1 MSTAVL
7 MEREFED
14 NICQSL
20 AERGWLYDPADS
32 DWDPELALHGP
43 DALAWLKYRQPK
55 EYAKA
60 VPDSG
65 SDVERT
71 LAEHLLLTH
80 LSERV
85 LGGAVRYD
93 ASHGKIRGGLL
104 GALREG
110 FKYTRAGH
118 MTSTF
123 GAMAAYPPANP
134 ILTTAVE
141 AAKTN
146 RLRVIRQVRFDAET
160 NETIDLVL
168 CVNGVPV
175 VTMELKTDNTQAID
189 EAKKQYRRDRKPG
202 RGKSRALLAPGRCL
216 VHFAVSNSEVY
227 MTTELKGEDT
237 FFLPFNQGT
246 EDGQPGNPPS
256 ETGSATDY
264 LWRQVF
270 DRDLFLRLLNDY
282 ALWEPAKRDKK
293 GKAIGSAGRL
303 IFPRF
308 HQLRATEAV
317 VSDILTN
324 DVGGRYLIWH
334 SAGSGKTK
342 TMAWMAHNLI
352 RRHDAGGNK
361 LFDSVIMI
369 SDRTVLDQ
377 NIRDDIALLQA
388 SEGLIVP
395 VGEAGG
401 AKSPQLLQALR
412 DGGHIISC
420 TLQTFPEVLKIIG
433 DRSDLEG
440 RKWCVIADEAH
451 SSQTGSA
458 ALALRRLLA
467 DAVAESED
475 GEPLTGDDLL
485 TAQESAVSQA
495 INLTYVAL
503 TATPK
508 AKTLRLFGSKHGDGE
523 DVTYLAFDTYTMA
536 QAIGEGFILDVL
548 GNYTTYDMLASVRDE
563 LGREEHVNRGEAVSD
578 LVRFVR
584 LHRTSIAQKVEVVVE
599 HFRRN
604 VMHHLDGHAKA
615 MVVTSSRQAAVKWSL
630 SMNEYIAKK
639 GYADMRTLV
648 AFSGSVDLDDDPTA
662 TGLTEA
668 GLNQRGDTEN
678 AFKTDDQYRVLIV
691 ADKFQTGFD
700 EPRLCAMYVDKKLSG
715 ITTVQTLSRLNR
727 VYPNK
732 PTPMILDFINT
743 PEDIQSDFKVY
754 YSDAQVHGEV
764 DPNTLHD
771 LADVL
776 DTAGFYSTEKM
787 IEVADA
793 YAAGENGETL
803 RKLITPVVHAWNG
816 EYKQAK
822 LAGDKERAQEILDF
836 RTNLIKYKNA
846 WEFLT
851 QIIDYADI
859 EIAKRAAFAM
869 ILGRNLKITDRPEEE
884 DYVGGVTLSG
894 VGLVPN
900 RIEEDMA
907 LTEGSEEPLTSPEF
921 LPQTGSMPAPVKE
934 TFERVIEEVN
944 ARFAAAGITAN
955 DREKQGFVT
964 AMWGALS
971 SDTEISDMAAE
982 NTGEQMS
989 KSAKFKGKVQRV
1001 LFEHMTSTE
1010 EMGTA
1015 ALANPELLDALAA
1028 GLAEVAEAAKKF
1040 GLLDGSNEDGE

>member
-894 VGLVPN
+894 VGLVPD